1 MLALQKDLEK
11 ISDVRELAAKA
22 GLLRPFLYIVALPP
36 VARLQIAIN
45 LGWTFVG
52 STVMGDAHAEAWE
65 ILSRRDL
72 GLRDR
77 MARMRDTLFRREVN
91 WYSILMPP
99 CEELCVPAYMN
110 WSEEFN
116 APQVPGRPP
125 APPAPP
131 LPLGPA
137 ACGSRRGRPPRA
149 RRRRRAPR
157 LLAPS
162 RFSLFARSRVRRR
175 FRGTRQPAAAPTPQ
189 RQARPR
195 APTHPPGRAG
205 GTGTWRCG
213 RRCGRATP
221 R

>member
-22 GLLRPFLYIVALPP
+22 GLLRPFLYLVALPP

-65 ILSRRDL
+65 IISRRDL

-116 APQVPGRPP
+116 APQVFGRPP

-131 LPLGPA
+131 LPLGQARVVFA
-137 ACGSRRGRPPRA
+137 AAREQIALSRRCR
-149 RRRRRAPR
+149 
-157 LLAPS
+157 
-162 RFSLFARSRVRRR
+162 
-175 FRGTRQPAAAPTPQ
+175 TPK
-189 RQARPR
+189 R
-195 APTHPPGRAG
+195 
-205 GTGTWRCG
+205 
-213 RRCGRATP
+213 
-221 R
+221 